1 MHLCGPGTEKCN
13 KKYEFSYKEYLEN
26 KTEVFFVDCGLFNHF
41 VLSTLGPLFLHPNKI
56 SGYRY
61 ERM

>member
-13 KKYEFSYKEYLEN
+13 EKYEFSYKEYLEN
-26 KTEVFFVDCGLFNHF
+26 KTEVFFVDCGW
-41 VLSTLGPLFLHPNKI
+41 I

-61 ERM
+61 ERMW